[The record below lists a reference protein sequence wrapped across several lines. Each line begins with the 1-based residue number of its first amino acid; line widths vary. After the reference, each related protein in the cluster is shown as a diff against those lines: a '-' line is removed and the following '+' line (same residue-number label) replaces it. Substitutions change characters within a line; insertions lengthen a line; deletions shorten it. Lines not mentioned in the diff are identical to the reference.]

1 VNIVSARAP
10 GRADFQSPGGILVR
24 INERYLID
32 SKGKKVG
39 VLLDIEEYQS
49 LLKELEELESIR
61 AYDAARASGDE
72 ATPFEDAVIEIEQN
86 LE

>member
-1 VNIVSARAP
+1 M
-10 GRADFQSPGGILVR
+10 VR
-24 INERYLID
+24 LNERYLID
-32 SKGKKVG
+32 NKGKRVG

-72 ATPFEDAVIEIEQN
+72 AIPFEDAVIEIEQD
-86 LE
+86 LG

>member
-1 VNIVSARAP
+1 VNISTAP
-10 GRADFQSPGGILVR
+10 VPGHTDFESPGGILVR
-24 INERYLID
+24 LNERYLID
-32 SKGKKVG
+32 NKGKRVG

-72 ATPFEDAVIEIEQN
+72 AIPFEDAVIEIEQD
-86 LE
+86 LG